1 MPPSTLMRRRAAL
14 PRPAE
19 RSTLAAG
26 GLNYQVRNGCW
37 VFPRRYD
44 RRKGCFPLKSE
55 GLKTGKRTRNKSFVK
70 KTFRPLVQV
79 SSNPYGSSTSCLSNT
94 YSRCGLTALKARN
107 PNLGDGF
114 PLRCFQRLSDPQA
127 ANQQCFWQNNWRTV
141 AASTPVLSYW
151 GQASSRFPRAQ
162 RIETK
167 LSHDV
172 LNPARVPL

>member
-1 MPPSTLMRRRAAL
+1 MDA
-14 PRPAE
+14 
-19 RSTLAAG
+19 
-26 GLNYQVRNGCW
+26 
-37 VFPRRYD
+37 
-44 RRKGCFPLKSE
+44 GCFPAAMTAAKAASPE
-55 GLKTGKRTRNKSFVK
+55 KWEVEDRKKDAKQKFKVK

-79 SSNPYGSSTSCLSNT
+79 SSNPCGPSTSCLSNT

-127 ANQQCFWQNNWRTV
+127 ANQQRFWRNDWRTV